1 MKVKLKTLSPL
12 HIGGKERTIYLSEYA
27 IFNGRCYVINED
39 RLSEKLYEL
48 GKLNTFLND
57 LKQLGKRFK
66 IEMFLKREN
75 LLKEGFLEDVSNY
88 SSECR
93 VRVYPG
99 LKPFIRNAFSQP
111 YIPGSSIKGALR
123 TSIMYIILKR
133 VDDSVRKHI
142 LNDFVEKRLEKYK
155 RDPRGQ
161 KSYGRFREKFKKT
174 FAQTLDE
181 DIFQKF
187 TLRSSQK
194 RYDAHSD
201 ISRYLKVS
209 DSVSISKDSLIVDEI
224 KIYSARSNESP
235 KKWSIFAECVPP
247 NTNFEFDLMVD
258 KGILNDFAKMNRQT
272 QFGMSFA
279 ELSAILSNPLKAAQ
293 EMSTDLFQEEQ
304 EFFSQELHLKNSM
317 EFKDEKPNF
326 RLGWGEG
333 LLGTSITMLLP
344 VELRQ
349 ELRNTLFKD
358 RGGTPAPK
366 SRRVVLTGGKI
377 KTLGWC
383 TVKTE
388 LGKVE

>member
-66 IEMFLKREN
+66 IEMFLKKEN

-142 LNDFVEKRLEKYK
+142 LNDFVQKRLEKYK

-174 FAQTLDE
+174 FAQRLDE

-201 ISRYLKVS
+201 ISRCLKVS
-209 DSVSISKDSLIVDEI
+209 DSVSISKDGLVVNEI

-235 KKWSIFAECVPP
+235 KRWSIFAECVPP
-247 NTNFEFDLMVD
+247 NRSFEFDVTVD
-258 KGILNDFAKMNRQT
+258 ESILSDFAKMNCQT
-272 QFGMSFA
+272 RFRTSFA
-279 ELSAILSNPLKAAQ
+279 DLSAILLNPLKAAQ
-293 EMSTDLFQEEQ
+293 EMSLDLFQKEQ
-304 EFFSQELHLKNSM
+304 EFFPQELHLKNPM
-317 EFKDEKPNF
+317 EFKDKKPNF

-333 LLGTSITMLLP
+333 LLGTSMAMLLP
-344 VELRQ
+344 ARLRQ
-349 ELRNTLFKD
+349 DLRNTLFKD
-358 RGGTPAPK
+358 CGDTPAPK
-366 SRRVVLTGGKI
+366 SRRVAIVGGEI

-383 TVKTE
+383 IVETE
-388 LGKVE
+388 VR